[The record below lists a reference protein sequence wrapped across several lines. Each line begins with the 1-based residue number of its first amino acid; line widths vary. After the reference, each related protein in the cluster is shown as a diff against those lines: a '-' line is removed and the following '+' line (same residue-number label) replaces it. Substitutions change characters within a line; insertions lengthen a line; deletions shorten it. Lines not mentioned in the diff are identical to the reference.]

1 VIRDNGILYCYDVQ
15 TGSEIYGS
23 QRLPVGTYSSSLVLA
38 DGKIYATNEDGR
50 TTVVRAGP
58 QFEILAE
65 NTLDDYTLSSPAIA
79 NGQIF
84 LRTDY
89 ALWAIGQ
96 PR

>member
-1 VIRDNGILYCYDVQ
+1 M
-15 TGSEIYGS
+15 
-23 QRLPVGTYSSSLVLA
+23 LA
-38 DGKIYATNEDGR
+38 DGKIYASNEDGL
-50 TTVVRAGP
+50 TTVIRAGP

-65 NTLDDYTLSSPAIA
+65 NNLDEYTLSSPAIS

-84 LRTDY
+84 LRTDF